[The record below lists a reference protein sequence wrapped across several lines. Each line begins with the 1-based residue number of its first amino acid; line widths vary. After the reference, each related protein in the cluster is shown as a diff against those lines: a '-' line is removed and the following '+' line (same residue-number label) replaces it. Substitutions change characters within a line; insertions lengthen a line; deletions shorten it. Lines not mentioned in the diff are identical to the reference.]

1 MQAKE
6 YPFSRIKRQ
15 VIYKIPFFQR
25 TYVWQLGNWEDLWK
39 ELSSPKRSCFL
50 GSIILKDVEDPLRER
65 MYQQVVDGQQRLTT
79 LTILLRALIDH
90 FGDKATEE
98 EYEEYLYFVRT
109 KLTSGGRVKER
120 SYKIEHSKV
129 DAPFYKDIIDGKYA
143 GIELGD
149 EVVPENRLVYC
160 YKFFREMFAMATDEE
175 LQSVTEKLT
184 YDDREVLVFIE
195 LREDENEQ
203 VIFDAIN
210 STGVK
215 LTTSDI
221 IKNELFQRV
230 IDTNKGGSGEAW
242 AKAHAGAL
250 YDETWFETF
259 ERDSDTL
266 NTWLDTVGVGHNVR
280 SNIDLFFSAFAQ
292 IKQIFNPAKDK
303 VAELAPC
310 YSRHVSGMDAAEIE
324 AFIREICDYAETY
337 RETFIGFDEIT
348 AFSFEDSTTRL
359 LKMLK
364 VMRLATFDAFILK
377 TMKTLPEDEQAAVFN
392 LLERYLMRNYVIGNS
407 TRNYNTQAYE
417 MIEGKFDFEE
427 ALSKP
432 EVADDRLLASL
443 RNIYSTRAGLVLF
456 WIELH
461 RHMDPESD
469 LHGAELKYSFELEH
483 IMPQK
488 WRQHWGLDVLLCI
501 DEHGVELSGNDAE
514 NARTAAVYEI
524 GNMTLLPSRLNKD
537 LKNYAFADKVNGCQ
551 LRKRWQKG
559 MKDQTA
565 FMITKEVTDRD
576 PLVWREADIRARTQ
590 ALFKEFCEI
599 WPSSSK

>member
-39 ELSSPKRSCFL
+39 ELSSPKKSCFL
-50 GSIILKDVEDPLRER
+50 GSIILKDVDDPLRER

-79 LTILLRALIDH
+79 LTILLRALIDF
-90 FGDKATEE
+90 FGDEDTKE
-98 EYEEYLYFVRT
+98 EYEEFLYFVRT
-109 KLTSGGRVKER
+109 KTIAGVRMKER

-149 EVVPENRLVYC
+149 DVVPENRLVYC
-160 YKFFREMFAMATDEE
+160 YKFFREMFASATDKE

-195 LREDENEQ
+195 LKEDENEQ

-221 IKNELFQRV
+221 IKNELFQHI
-230 IDTNKGGSGEAW
+230 IDANRGALGEAE
-242 AKAHAGAL
+242 AKSIASSL
-250 YDETWFETF
+250 YGETWYETF

-266 NTWLDTVGVGHNVR
+266 NTWLDTMGVGHNVR

-303 VAELAPC
+303 VADLATC
-310 YSRHVSGMDAAEIE
+310 YSRHVSGMSSEEIE
-324 AFIREICDYAETY
+324 AFMREVCDYAETY

-348 AFSFEDSTTRL
+348 AFSFDDGTTRL

-377 TMKTLPEDEQAAVFN
+377 MMKTLPENEQAAVFS
-392 LLERYLMRNYVIGNS
+392 LLECYVMRNYVIGNT
-407 TRNYNTQAYE
+407 TRSYNTQAYE
-417 MIEGKFDFEE
+417 MIEGRFDFAE

-432 EVADDRLLASL
+432 EVADDRLLAAL

-488 WRQHWGLDVLLCI
+488 WRQHWGLDILACV
-501 DEHGVELSGNDAE
+501 DEQGNELVGNDAE

-537 LKNYAFADKVNGCQ
+537 LKNYAFADKVNGRQ

-576 PLVWREADIRARTQ
+576 PLVWNEADIRMRTK
-590 ALFKEFCEI
+590 ALFREFCEI
-599 WPSSSK
+599 WPAGV

>member
-6 YPFSRIKRQ
+6 HPFSRIKRQ

-25 TYVWQLGNWEDLWK
+25 TYVWQLENWEELWT
-39 ELSSPKRSCFL
+39 ELTSLKKSCFL

-79 LTILLRALIDH
+79 LTILIRALIDH
-90 FGDKATEE
+90 SGDEE
-98 EYEEYLYFVRT
+98 TKKEYEEFLYYTRT
-109 KLTSGGRVKER
+109 KHTSKGRVKEL

-129 DAPFYKDIIDGKYA
+129 DATFYKDIIDGKYA
-143 GIELGD
+143 DIVLGD
-149 EVVPENRLVYC
+149 DVIPDNKLVHC
-160 YKFFREMFAMATDEE
+160 YKFFREALTTASDAE
-175 LQSVTEKLT
+175 LQSVIEKLT

-221 IKNELFQRV
+221 IKNDLFQHV
-230 IDTNKGGSGEAW
+230 IDATKRDSSETQAKNFASVLYEA
-242 AKAHAGAL
+242 
-250 YDETWFETF
+250 TWYKTF
-259 ERDSDTL
+259 ECDPDTL
-266 NTWLDTVGVGHNVR
+266 NTWLGTVGVGHNVR

-303 VAELAPC
+303 IADLAPC
-310 YSRHVSGMDAAEIE
+310 YSKHVSKMSTSEVE
-324 AFIREICDYAETY
+324 SFIREICDYAETY
-337 RETFIGFDEIT
+337 RATFIGFDSIT
-348 AFSFEDSTTRL
+348 AFSFDDGTKRL
-359 LKMLK
+359 LQMLK

-377 TMKTLPEDEQAAVFN
+377 TMKELSEEEQASVFN
-392 LLERYLMRNYVIGNS
+392 LLERYVMRNYVIGNS
-407 TRNYNTQAYE
+407 TRSYNTQAYE
-417 MIEGKFDFEE
+417 MIEGTFDFED

-432 EVADDRLLASL
+432 ELADDRVLASL
-443 RNIYSTRAGLVLF
+443 KNMSSTRAGLVLF
-456 WIELH
+456 WIEIH

-469 LHGAELKYSFELEH
+469 LHGAGLNYSFELEH

-488 WRQHWGLDVLLCI
+488 WQQHWGFDVLPCI

-514 NARTAAVYEI
+514 IARTAAIYEI

-537 LKNYAFADKVNGCQ
+537 LKNFAFEDKVNGCQ

-565 FMITKEVTDRD
+565 FMITKEVTNRE
-576 PLVWREADIRARTQ
+576 PLIWREADIKERTQ
-590 ALFKEFCEI
+590 MLFKEFCEI
-599 WPSSSK
+599 WPTCSR